1 MGTIAVLAEVVGRN
15 VGRTYRLELPV
26 VVLGR
31 SARADIQIE
40 QAGVS
45 RAHAE
50 VALYDG
56 HYFVKDR
63 SSKNGT
69 YVNDVLVATSPLR
82 EGDLLKVGHTI
93 LRFGFASAGDGGGPG
108 GVLPGGGSSAPPAA
122 SSAPAAWLP
131 VTPIPR
137 N

>member
-1 MGTIAVLAEVVGRN
+1 MATIAVLAEVFGKN

-31 SARADIQIE
+31 SARADIQI
-40 QAGVS
+40 QQDGVS

-50 VALYDG
+50 VAFHDG
-56 HYFVKDR
+56 RYFVKDR
-63 SSKNGT
+63 ASTNGT
-69 YVNDVLVATSPLR
+69 YVNDVLIATCPLR
-82 EGDLLKVGHTI
+82 EGDMLKVGHTI
-93 LRFGFASAGDGGGPG
+93 LRFGFASDDDGGDPG
-108 GVLPGGGSSAPPAA
+108 VAPPGGSSAPPA

-131 VTPIPR
+131 LARDRR